1 MFCSTCYFVFVILVL
16 LVCIFHQHF
25 YTNIASNEVL
35 VIPEI
40 LKIML
45 RNGQYLYIKAISR
58 PISNSK

>member
-1 MFCSTCYFVFVILVL
+1 MFCSTCSFVFVILVL
-16 LVCIFHQHF
+16 LVCIFHQCF

-40 LKIML
+40 LAVVPC
-45 RNGQYLYIKAISR
+45 NGQYLYIKAITR